1 MSLHLPYITEPL
13 PPEEATYMEI
23 SSSMIQF
30 DWTLLVEM
38 ERMIDVIFRDYLIMD
53 VGDYITVTYYIFC
66 HLITLFFRMN
76 GIATKK
82 FNQILNVR

>member
-1 MSLHLPYITEPL
+1 MDKKMVSTNLHR
-13 PPEEATYMEI
+13 
-23 SSSMIQF
+23 F

-38 ERMIDVIFRDYLIMD
+38 ERMIDVVFKDYLIMD

-76 GIATKK
+76 GIAMKK